1 MFRGRFFFLKGE
13 KAMRESH
20 KKTVHLVLL
29 ALMTTFAFVSVL
41 LVRIPIVLFL
51 KYEPKDVV
59 ILLTSLLLG
68 PIEGLI
74 VSVTTSFLE
83 MITISETGWWGFFMN
98 ILSSMAFVLPPAL
111 LNLKKTG
118 VGSRLAGVGMGVM
131 CTTAVMLLWNYI
143 VSPLYMGVGRQ
154 EIVPLLVTAF
164 LPFNLIKGTI
174 NASLTMI
181 LFSPIE
187 KALNKA
193 RLVPDR
199 ERLSHAETAL
209 LYGIGVI
216 LLVISVA
223 CVFVFCR

>member
-1 MFRGRFFFLKGE
+1 
-13 KAMRESH
+13 MRESH

-98 ILSSMAFVLPPAL
+98 ILSSMAFVLPPAR

>member
-1 MFRGRFFFLKGE
+1 
-13 KAMRESH
+13 MRESH

-98 ILSSMAFVLPPAL
+98 ILSSLAFVLPPAL

-209 LYGIGVI
+209 LYGIGVV

-223 CVFVFCR
+223 CIFVFCR

>member
-1 MFRGRFFFLKGE
+1 
-13 KAMRESH
+13 MRESH

-118 VGSRLAGVGMGVM
+118 VGSRLAGVGMGVV

>member
-1 MFRGRFFFLKGE
+1 
-13 KAMRESH
+13 MRESH

-68 PIEGLI
+68 PVEGLI

-98 ILSSMAFVLPPAL
+98 ILSSLAFVLPPAL

-118 VGSRLAGVGMGVM
+118 VGSRLAGVGMGVV
-131 CTTAVMLLWNYI
+131 CATAVMLLWNYI

-181 LFSPIE
+181 LFSPLE

-199 ERLSHAETAL
+199 DRLSHAETAL

>member
-1 MFRGRFFFLKGE
+1 
-13 KAMRESH
+13 MRESH

-68 PIEGLI
+68 PVEGLI

-98 ILSSMAFVLPPAL
+98 ILSSLAFVLPPAL

-118 VGSRLAGVGMGVM
+118 VGSRLAGVGMGVV
-131 CTTAVMLLWNYI
+131 CATAVMLLWNYI

-181 LFSPIE
+181 LFSPLE